1 MLESHC
7 FSFKYTI
14 ILLKIEIMIKRSIL
28 VLFVLA
34 SIGTS
39 LNAQSKVATI
49 DLQKVI
55 QAFYKTKD
63 ADAKLA
69 EAQKSYQDELN
80 ARMESYRKAVDAVN
94 QANQDLNN
102 ANHPNERTRLTQS
115 RDAQLNSARTLE
127 REITDFR
134 GAREKELQ
142 NERTIMRSNLVDE
155 IRAIVNDQIRSEGY
169 QLVLDSSG
177 QGGNTGSPVVFF
189 AQGGMDISDSVIEK
203 LNANQNGISKAGPS
217 PTVAQ
222 ATKQK

>member
-49 DLQKVI
+49 DLQKII

-69 EAQKSYQDELN
+69 DAQKSYQDELN

-94 QANQDLNN
+94 QDLNN
-102 ANHPNERTRLTQS
+102 AKHPDERTRLTQS
-115 RDAQLNSARTLE
+115 RDAQLNSARALE

>member
-1 MLESHC
+1 MLESHSFC
-7 FSFKYTI
+7 FGSMI
-14 ILLKIEIMIKRSIL
+14 ILQSVEIMIRRSIL

-34 SIGTS
+34 LIGTS

-189 AQGGMDISDSVIEK
+189 AQGGMDISDLVIEK

>member
-1 MLESHC
+1 
-7 FSFKYTI
+7 
-14 ILLKIEIMIKRSIL
+14 MIRRSIL

-34 SIGTS
+34 LIGTS

-127 REITDFR
+127 QEITDFR

-189 AQGGMDISDSVIEK
+189 AQGGMDISDLVIEK

-217 PTVAQ
+217 PTVAE
-222 ATKQK
+222 ATKQEQ